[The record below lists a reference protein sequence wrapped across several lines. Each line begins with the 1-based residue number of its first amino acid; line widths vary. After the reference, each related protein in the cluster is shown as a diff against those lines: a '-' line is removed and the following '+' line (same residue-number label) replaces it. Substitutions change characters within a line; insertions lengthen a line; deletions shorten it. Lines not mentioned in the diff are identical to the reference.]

1 MHSIFSPQIT
11 QIDADNITKGPV
23 LDLRYLRHLRAN
35 MGGWAD
41 IRARRRIRAREEY
54 NPADMKSE
62 LNSLFR
68 FSALAEKMQPSPI
81 RELFRVIQQPG
92 MISFAG
98 GLPDP
103 DTFPVEGF
111 ASCANVLERDG
122 KTVLQ
127 YGASEGYP
135 PLRDAI
141 FDMMTGR
148 LGYRPQA
155 EELLVT
161 SGSQQA
167 VDLIARALLDTGDVM
182 VVEAPTYPGTLH
194 CLRNAGARFATVP
207 TDSEGMVVDALPA
220 VIEKVVAETGD
231 RPKLIYTV
239 PDFSNPS
246 GACMSIERRQRL
258 VELAA
263 ELAIPIFED
272 DLYGRLRFA
281 GDSIPTLKSLVG
293 DAPQVIYA
301 SSFSKVLAPGV
312 RVAWTVAAPELIRAM
327 VLMRQG
333 EDLCTS
339 TVTQALVAEYCARGL
354 LEEHLQHI
362 IDTYARK
369 SRAMQTAL
377 ERHLPAAAA
386 SWHVP
391 QGGFFFWLELAR
403 GSSRSLFDR
412 AVEEKVAFV
421 PGGAFYPDAD
431 EQVGDVL
438 TSDGFARLCFTFA
451 NDEDIN
457 EGCRR
462 LARALS

>member
-1 MHSIFSPQIT
+1 
-11 QIDADNITKGPV
+11 
-23 LDLRYLRHLRAN
+23 
-35 MGGWAD
+35 
-41 IRARRRIRAREEY
+41 
-54 NPADMKSE
+54 
-62 LNSLFR
+62 
-68 FSALAEKMQPSPI
+68 MQPSPI
-81 RELFRVIQQPG
+81 RELFSVIQQPG

-111 ASCANVLERDG
+111 ASCSDVLERDG
-122 KTVLQ
+122 RTVLQ

-135 PLRDAI
+135 PLRDSI
-141 FDMMTGR
+141 IDMMGDR
-148 LGYRPQA
+148 LDFQPKA

-167 VDLIARALLDTGDVM
+167 VDLIARALLDTGDV
-182 VVEAPTYPGTLH
+182 VIVEAPTYPGTLH
-194 CLRNAGARFATVP
+194 CLRNAGARFTTIP
-207 TDSEGMVVDALPA
+207 TDGEGMIVEMLPE
-220 VIEKVVAETGD
+220 VIDKAESVTGN

-246 GACMSIERRQRL
+246 GACMSLERRKRL

-263 ELAIPIFED
+263 EQAIPVFED
-272 DLYGRLRFA
+272 DPYGRLRFV
-281 GDSIPTLKSLVG
+281 GEGLPTLKSLVG
-293 DAPQVIYA
+293 AAPQIIYA

-312 RVAWTVAAPELIRAM
+312 RVAWTIAAPELIRAM

-339 TVTQALVAEYCARGL
+339 TVTQALVAEYCVRGL

-369 SRAMQTAL
+369 SRTMQASL
-377 ERHLPAAAA
+377 LSHLPDGTA
-386 SWHVP
+386 SWHEP

-403 GSSRSLFDR
+403 GSSRSLFNR
-412 AVEEKVAFV
+412 AVENKVAFV
-421 PGGAFYPDAD
+421 PGDAFYPDTE
-431 EQVGDVL
+431 EQVGEVFTGDR
-438 TSDGFARLCFTFA
+438 FARLCFTFA
-451 NDEDIN
+451 NDEAID

-462 LARALS
+462 LAQAMS

>member
-1 MHSIFSPQIT
+1 
-11 QIDADNITKGPV
+11 
-23 LDLRYLRHLRAN
+23 
-35 MGGWAD
+35 MGW
-41 IRARRRIRAREEY
+41 EY
-54 NPADMKSE
+54 NPADME
-62 LNSLFR
+62 DQMNSLFR

-122 KTVLQ
+122 RTVLQ

-141 FDMMTGR
+141 IDMMAGR

-167 VDLIARALLDTGDVM
+167 VDLIARALLDTGDVV

-194 CLRNAGARFATVP
+194 CLRNAGARFTTVP
-207 TDSEGMVVDALPA
+207 TDSDGMVVDVLPT
-220 VIEKVVAETGD
+220 VIEKVVAETGS

-246 GACMSIERRQRL
+246 GACMSLERRKSL

-263 ELAIPIFED
+263 EVSIPIFED
-272 DLYGRLRFA
+272 DPYGRLRYA
-281 GDSIPTLKSLVG
+281 GEPLPTLKSLVG

-339 TVTQALVAEYCARGL
+339 TVTQALVAEYCARGY

-362 IDTYARK
+362 IATYARK
-369 SRAMQTAL
+369 STAMQTAL
-377 ERHLPAAAA
+377 ERHLPAEAA

-403 GSSRSLFDR
+403 GSSRSVFER
-412 AVEEKVAFV
+412 AVEKKVAFV

-438 TSDGFARLCFTFA
+438 TGDSFARLCFTFA
-451 NDEDIN
+451 NDEAIE

-462 LARALS
+462 LARAMS

>member
-1 MHSIFSPQIT
+1 MET
-11 QIDADNITKGPV
+11 
-23 LDLRYLRHLRAN
+23 
-35 MGGWAD
+35 
-41 IRARRRIRAREEY
+41 
-54 NPADMKSE
+54 E

-122 KTVLQ
+122 RTVLQ

-141 FDMMTGR
+141 IDMMAGR
-148 LGYRPQA
+148 LGHRPQA

-167 VDLIARALLDTGDVM
+167 VDLIARALLDTGDVV

-207 TDSEGMVVDALPA
+207 TDGDGMMVEALPD
-220 VIEKVVAETGD
+220 VIEKATAATGK

-246 GACMSIERRQRL
+246 GACMSLDRRRRL
-258 VELAA
+258 VEFAVDH
-263 ELAIPIFED
+263 AIPIFED
-272 DLYGRLRFA
+272 DPYGRLRFTGEPLPA
-281 GDSIPTLKSLVG
+281 LKSLAG
-293 DAPQVIYA
+293 NEPQVIYA

-339 TVTQALVAEYCARGL
+339 TVTQALVAEYCTRGL
-354 LEEHLQHI
+354 LEGHLGHI
-362 IDTYARK
+362 IATYARK
-369 SRAMQTAL
+369 SGAMQAAL
-377 ERHLPAAAA
+377 EGHLPAGAA

-391 QGGFFFWLELAR
+391 QGGFFFWLELAE

-421 PGGAFYPDAD
+421 PGGAFYPDSD
-431 EQVGDVL
+431 EQVGEVL
-438 TSDGFARLCFTFA
+438 TGDRFARLCFTFA
-451 NDEDIN
+451 DDEAID

-462 LARALS
+462 LARAMS